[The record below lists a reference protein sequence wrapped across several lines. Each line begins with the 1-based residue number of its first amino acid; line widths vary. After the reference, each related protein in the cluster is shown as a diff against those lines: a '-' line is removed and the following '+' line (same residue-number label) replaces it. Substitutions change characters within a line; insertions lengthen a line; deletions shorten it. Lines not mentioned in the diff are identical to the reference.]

1 MKSLRGFSRMQP
13 FALLLSGI
21 AVGAA
26 IYLRSA
32 SRFRHSRH
40 EAWNNRLDRN
50 APMHDLAD
58 GSFPA
63 SDPPSSVPAT

>member
-1 MKSLRGFSRMQP
+1 MKSVGISRVHQLA
-13 FALLLSGI
+13 FLLSGI
-21 AVGAA
+21 AIGAT

-32 SRFRHSRH
+32 ARFNQSNG
-40 EAWNNRLDRN
+40 AWNRLDRN

>member
-1 MKSLRGFSRMQP
+1 MKSVGISRVHQLA
-13 FALLLSGI
+13 FLLSGI
-21 AVGAA
+21 AIGAA
-26 IYLRSA
+26 VYLRSA
-32 SRFRHSRH
+32 SRFKHSNRGN
-40 EAWNNRLDRN
+40 WNRLDRN

>member
-32 SRFRHSRH
+32 SRFHQSKQS
-40 EAWNNRLDRN
+40 WNRLDRN

>member
-1 MKSLRGFSRMQP
+1 MKSLGLSRMQQ
-13 FALLLSGI
+13 FAFLLSGI
-21 AVGAA
+21 AVGASL
-26 IYLRSA
+26 YLRSA
-32 SRFRHSRH
+32 SRVRHCGH
-40 EAWNNRLDRN
+40 GAWNRLDRN

>member
-1 MKSLRGFSRMQP
+1 MKSVHLSRMQQLA
-13 FALLLSGI
+13 FLFSGI
-21 AVGAA
+21 AVGAT

-32 SRFRHSRH
+32 ARFHQSNNG
-40 EAWNNRLDRN
+40 AWNRLDRN